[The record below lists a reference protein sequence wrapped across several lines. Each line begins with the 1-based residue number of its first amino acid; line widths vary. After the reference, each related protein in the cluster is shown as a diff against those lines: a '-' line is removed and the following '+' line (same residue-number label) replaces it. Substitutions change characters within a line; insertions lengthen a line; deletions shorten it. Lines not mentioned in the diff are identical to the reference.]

1 MAYSLQARACLIL
14 CMVLPAWVPVAGA
27 QNYPAKS
34 LRIVVPQAPG
44 SLSDA
49 VARVVGQRMAAMLG
63 QQIIIDNRAGAG
75 GLLGTEMVAKAPP
88 DGYTLLLASIST
100 HGTIPALYSKL
111 PFEPM
116 KDFAPI
122 AMYTT
127 SPNVL
132 SVHPSLPVKTVK
144 ELIALARA
152 NPGQINIGSQGNG
165 SSQHLSAELFNLM
178 AGNLKM
184 VHVPYKGSG
193 ASLTAAL
200 TGEVS
205 VLMPTLGIS
214 LPHLQAGRIRGL
226 AVTATA
232 RIEELP
238 NLPTVADTVPGFEVV
253 SWTGLM
259 APARTP
265 AAVMARLGES
275 SAKALAMS
283 EVKTTLSAAGM
294 TPAYLPA
301 EPFGAFIEA
310 DMAKWVRVAKAANI
324 KAD

>member
-1 MAYSLQARACLIL
+1 MKIHLPSVIL
-14 CMVLPAWVPVAGA
+14 VAAMYGIPAVDA
-27 QNYPAKS
+27 QSYPTKP

-49 VARVVGQRMAAMLG
+49 VARVVGQRMSVMLG
-63 QQIIIDNRAGAG
+63 QQIVIDNRAGAG

-88 DGYTLLLASIST
+88 DGYTLMLASIST
-100 HGTIPALYSKL
+100 HGTIPALYTKL
-111 PFEPM
+111 PFDPV
-116 KDFAPI
+116 KDFAPV

-132 SVHPSLPVKTVK
+132 VVHPSLPVRTTG

-152 NPGQINIGSQGNG
+152 KPGQINIGSQGNG
-165 SSQHLSAELFNLM
+165 SSQHLTAELFNLM
-178 AGNLKM
+178 AGNLKL

-193 ASLTAAL
+193 ATITAVL

-214 LPHLQAGRIRGL
+214 LPHLQGRRMRGL
-226 AVTATA
+226 AVTSAN
-232 RIEELP
+232 RVEELP
-238 NLPTVADTVPGFEVV
+238 DLPTVGDTLKGFVVV
-253 SWTGLM
+253 SWTGLL

-265 AAVMARLGES
+265 APVLTRLGEV
-275 SAKALAMS
+275 SAKALALP
-283 EVKTTLSAAGM
+283 EVKITLTAAGVA
-294 TPAYLPA
+294 PAYLAA

-310 DMAKWVRVAKAANI
+310 EIAKWSRVAKT
-324 KAD
+324 ADIRAD

>member
-1 MAYSLQARACLIL
+1 MAYSLQARTYP
-14 CMVLPAWVPVAGA
+14 VLTVVLLAWAAAAGA
-27 QNYPAKS
+27 QNYPVKS
-34 LRIVVPQAPG
+34 VRIVVPQAPG

-49 VARVVGQRMAAMLG
+49 VARVVGQRMAGMLG
-63 QQIIIDNRAGAG
+63 QQIVIDNRAGAG
-75 GLLGTEMVAKAPP
+75 GLLGTEMVAKAAP

-111 PFEPM
+111 PFEPI
-116 KDFAPI
+116 KDFAPV

-132 SVHPSLPVKTVK
+132 SVHPSLPVRTVK

-214 LPHLQAGRIRGL
+214 LPHLLAGRIRGL

-238 NLPTVADTVPGFEVV
+238 NLPTVADTLPGFEVV

-275 SAKALAMS
+275 SAKALAMT

-301 EPFGAFIEA
+301 EPFGAFVEA
-310 DMAKWVRVAKAANI
+310 DMAKWTRVARTANI

>member
-1 MAYSLQARACLIL
+1 MVYSLQARTYS
-14 CMVLPAWVPVAGA
+14 VLTVVLLAWAAAAGA
-27 QNYPAKS
+27 QNYPVKS
-34 LRIVVPQAPG
+34 VRIVVPQAPG

-49 VARVVGQRMAAMLG
+49 VARVVGQRMAGMLG
-63 QQIIIDNRAGAG
+63 QQIVIDNRAGAG
-75 GLLGTEMVAKAPP
+75 GLLGTEMVAKAAP

-111 PFEPM
+111 PFEPI
-116 KDFAPI
+116 KDFAPV

-132 SVHPSLPVKTVK
+132 SVHPSLPVRTVK

-152 NPGQINIGSQGNG
+152 NSGQINIGSQGNG

-214 LPHLQAGRIRGL
+214 LPHLLAGRIRGL

-238 NLPTVADTVPGFEVV
+238 NLPTVADTLPGFEVV

-275 SAKALAMS
+275 SAKALAMT

-301 EPFGAFIEA
+301 EPFGAFVEA
-310 DMAKWVRVAKAANI
+310 DMAKWTRVARTANI

>member
-1 MAYSLQARACLIL
+1 MKLHLPSIILIAA
-14 CMVLPAWVPVAGA
+14 VFGVPEAAA

-49 VARVVGQRMAAMLG
+49 VARVVGQRMSAMLG
-63 QQIIIDNRAGAG
+63 QQIIIDNRPGAG

-88 DGYTLLLASIST
+88 DGYTLMLASIST

-111 PFEPM
+111 PFDPV

-132 SVHPSLPVKTVK
+132 VVHPSMPVRSTR
-144 ELIALARA
+144 ELIAMARA
-152 NPGQINIGSQGNG
+152 KPGQINIGSQGNG
-165 SSQHLSAELFNLM
+165 SSQHLTAELFNLM
-178 AGNLKM
+178 AGNLKL

-193 ASLTAAL
+193 ASLTAVL

-214 LPHLQAGRIRGL
+214 LPHLQAHRMRGL
-226 AVTATA
+226 AVTSAS

-238 NLPTVADTVPGFEVV
+238 DLPTVSDTLQGFEVV
-253 SWTGLM
+253 SWTGLL

-265 AAVMARLGES
+265 APVLARLGEV
-275 SAKALAMS
+275 SARALVMP
-283 EVKTTLSAAGM
+283 EVKSTLTAAGM
-294 TPAYLPA
+294 TPAYLAA

-310 DMAKWVRVAKAANI
+310 EIAKWSRVAKT
-324 KAD
+324 ADIRAD